1 MTNILKYAGIVALV
15 VSIVVAVKV
24 FAPIQANT
32 LGAVGNQLIEQYD
45 PYVRYNGGINSALP
59 IQTSGTL
66 TGGALTAAAATFS
79 GNVTVTTSNSATS
92 SATVGCVN
100 TYATSTA
107 TAIKLFPGAINA
119 SASTTYTGGTV
130 GGFVVWA
137 YGTCP

>member
-66 TGGALTAAAATFS
+66 TGGASTFS
-79 GNVTVTTSNSATS
+79 GDVTVTTSNTATS
-92 SATVGCVN
+92 TLTVGCIQM
-100 TYATSTA
+100 YATSTA
-107 TAIKLFPGAINA
+107 TAVRLEF
-119 SASTTYTGGTV
+119 STTTQLASYPNGTV
-130 GGFVVWA
+130 PTGSVAWR
-137 YGTCP
+137 YGTCPN